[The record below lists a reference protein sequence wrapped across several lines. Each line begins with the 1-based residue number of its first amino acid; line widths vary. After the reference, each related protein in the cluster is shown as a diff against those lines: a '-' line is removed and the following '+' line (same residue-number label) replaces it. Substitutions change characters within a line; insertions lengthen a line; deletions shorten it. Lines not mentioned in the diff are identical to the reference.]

1 MATIQRAWVILFVLT
16 LARTAMGFQFQSVAA
31 VGPLLTAE
39 AAISFAALG
48 TLMGFYLLPGA
59 FVALPGGW
67 LGRRFGDK
75 RVVLAGL
82 AMMTGGGALTVLS
95 GIYEIMLTGRLIAGI
110 GAVLLN
116 VLLTKMVTDWFAGQ
130 RIVTAMAILISSWPL
145 GIAIALVSL
154 GPLGEAVGL
163 SAAFALPVAV
173 CAAAL
178 VLVAA
183 VYTPPPG
190 VDVGDVAGRIL
201 DSLSRRELWGAV
213 TAGAVWCFYNVAF
226 IIPLSFGPEFLTARG
241 MALAAAGAVTSLVSW
256 LVIPALPLGGWLAE
270 RIGRPDATMAASFLV
285 IAGLAWAIPF
295 LPGSV
300 LLFGLLGLAFG
311 PAGGLIMALPSRVLR
326 PENRAVGMG
335 LFFTVYYVG
344 MGVCPAIAGLLR
356 DLTGDPAAP
365 LFFAGVSIL
374 LALAGLA
381 IFRRISRRVDADYVR
396 NQA

>member
-1 MATIQRAWVILFVLT
+1 M
-16 LARTAMGFQFQSVAA
+16 
-31 VGPLLTAE
+31 
-39 AAISFAALG
+39 
-48 TLMGFYLLPGA
+48 
-59 FVALPGGW
+59 
-67 LGRRFGDK
+67 
-75 RVVLAGL
+75 
-82 AMMTGGGALTVLS
+82 
-95 GIYEIMLTGRLIAGI
+95 
-110 GAVLLN
+110 
-116 VLLTKMVTDWFAGQ
+116 
-130 RIVTAMAILISSWPL
+130 
-145 GIAIALVSL
+145 
-154 GPLGEAVGL
+154 
-163 SAAFALPVAV
+163 
-173 CAAAL
+173 
-178 VLVAA
+178 
-183 VYTPPPG
+183 
-190 VDVGDVAGRIL
+190 
-201 DSLSRRELWGAV
+201 

-241 MALAAAGAVTSLVSW
+241 MPLATAGAVTSLVSW

-365 LFFAGVSIL
+365 LYFAGLSAL
-374 LALAGLA
+374 GALAALAG
-381 IFRRISRRVDADYVR
+381 FSRIRAATPVP
-396 NQA
+396 QAA

>member
-1 MATIQRAWVILFVLT
+1 MNIVDRAWVILIALT
-16 LARTAMGFQFQSVAA
+16 LARTAMGFQFQSIAA

-48 TLMGFYLLPGA
+48 TLMGIYLLPGA

-95 GIYEIMLTGRLIAGI
+95 GIYEMMLAGRLVAGI

-116 VLLTKMVTDWFAGQ
+116 VLLTKMVTDWFAGR

-163 SAAFALPVAV
+163 EAAFALPVAV
-173 CAAAL
+173 CTAAL

-183 VYTPPPG
+183 VYKQPPAMAAT
-190 VDVGDVAGRIL
+190 DAAGPDRG
-201 DSLSRRELWGAV
+201 SLSRRELWGAV
-213 TAGAVWCFYNVAF
+213 VAGGVWCFYNVAF
-226 IIPLSFGPEFLTARG
+226 ILPLSFGPEFLTSGG
-241 MALAAAGAVTSLVSW
+241 MTLAAAGAAVSLVSW
-256 LVIPALPLGGWLAE
+256 LIIPALPLGGWLVE
-270 RIGRPDATMAASFLV
+270 RIGRPDAIVVASFLI
-285 IAGLAWAIPF
+285 IAGLLWAIPF
-295 LPGSV
+295 LPAPA
-300 LLFGLLGLAFG
+300 LWLGLLGLAFG
-311 PAGGLIMALPSRVLR
+311 PAGGLIMALPSEILQPR
-326 PENRAVGMG
+326 NRAVGMG
-335 LFFTVYYVG
+335 IFFTVYYLG
-344 MGVCPAIAGLLR
+344 MGIFPALAGLLR
-356 DLTGDPAAP
+356 DWTGDPAAP
-365 LFFAGVSIL
+365 LFFAGFNIL

-381 IFRRISRRVDADYVR
+381 LFRRIAAAGLA
-396 NQA
+396 Q

>member
-1 MATIQRAWVILFVLT
+1 MTTIHRAGVILLALT

-39 AAISFAALG
+39 AGISYAALG
-48 TLMGFYLLPGA
+48 TLMGVYLLPGA
-59 FVALPGGW
+59 FFALPGGW

-75 RVVLAGL
+75 RVTLAGL
-82 AMMTGGGALTVLS
+82 AMMTGGGALLTLS
-95 GIYEIMLTGRLIAGI
+95 DIYEIMLAGRLVSGL

-116 VLLTKMVTDWFAGQ
+116 VLVTKMITDWFTGG
-130 RIVTAMAILISSWPL
+130 RIVTAMSVAISSWPL
-145 GIAIALVSL
+145 GIAIALLTL

-163 SAAFALPVAV
+163 QAAFALPVAV

-183 VYTPPPG
+183 VYKPPPG
-190 VDVGDVAGRIL
+190 AEAGGAAGRIFG
-201 DSLSRRELWGAV
+201 SLSRREFWGAV
-213 TAGAVWCFYNVAF
+213 LAGAVWCFFNVAF
-226 IIPLSFGPEFLTARG
+226 ILPLSFGPEFLTARG
-241 MALAAAGAVTSLVSW
+241 MTLAAAGAVTSLVSW

-270 RIGRPDATMAASFLV
+270 RIGRPDATMAVSFLA

-295 LPGSV
+295 LPAPV
-300 LLFGLLGLAFG
+300 LLFGVLGLSFG

-356 DLTGDPAAP
+356 DLTDDPAAP
-365 LFFAGVSIL
+365 LFFAGVSVL
-374 LALAGLA
+374 AALAGLSG
-381 IFRRISRRVDADYVR
+381 FRSLAATETAAARL
-396 NQA
+396 

>member
-1 MATIQRAWVILFVLT
+1 MATIQRAWVILFALT

-39 AAISFAALG
+39 AAISYAALG

-163 SAAFALPVAV
+163 EAAFALPVAV

-183 VYTPPPG
+183 VYKPPPG
-190 VDVGDVAGRIL
+190 VEAGGATGRIHG
-201 DSLSRRELWGAV
+201 SLSRRELWGV
-213 TAGAVWCFYNVAF
+213 VLAGVVWCFYNVAF

-270 RIGRPDATMAASFLV
+270 RIGRPDATMAASFLA
-285 IAGLAWAIPF
+285 IAGLVWAIPF

-311 PAGGLIMALPSRVLR
+311 PAGGLIMALPSRILR

-365 LFFAGVSIL
+365 LYFAGLSAL
-374 LALAGLA
+374 GALAALAG
-381 IFRRISRRVDADYVR
+381 FSRIRAATPVP
-396 NQA
+396 QAA